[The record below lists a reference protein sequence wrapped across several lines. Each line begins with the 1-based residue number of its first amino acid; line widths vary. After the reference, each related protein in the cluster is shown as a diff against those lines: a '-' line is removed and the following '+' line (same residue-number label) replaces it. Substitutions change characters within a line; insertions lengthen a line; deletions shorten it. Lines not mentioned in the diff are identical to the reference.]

1 MLNRRGVTAIEEMPS
16 CEFLHAHDSVVEEI
30 RKRMPGEARLFDLAE
45 LLRIFGD
52 STRIKILYALHEHEL
67 CVCDIASLLGMTVSA
82 ISHQLRVLKNAR
94 LVRFRRSG
102 KTVFYALADEHVH
115 AILAQGMEH
124 VTESK

>member
-1 MLNRRGVTAIEEMPS
+1 MFEKSTPQNVAPGCT
-16 CEFLHAHDSVVEEI
+16 FLHAHTDMVTQVKKNLPPEGTLMDLSE
-30 RKRMPGEARLFDLAE
+30 LF
-45 LLRIFGD
+45 RVFGD
-52 STRIKILYALHEHEL
+52 STRMKILYVLFEHEL

>member
-1 MLNRRGVTAIEEMPS
+1 MAHIKSPAPCCSL
-16 CEFLHAHDSVVEEI
+16 LHAHPDVVNALRTEV
-30 RKRMPGEARLFDLAE
+30 PGEETLMALADLF
-45 LLRIFGD
+45 RIFGD
-52 STRIKILYALHEHEL
+52 STRIKILYALLDREL

>member
-1 MLNRRGVTAIEEMPS
+1 MAHIKNPAPCCSL
-16 CEFLHAHDSVVEEI
+16 LHAHPDVVSALRAEVPDEETL
-30 RKRMPGEARLFDLAE
+30 MALADLF
-45 LLRIFGD
+45 RIFGD
-52 STRIKILYALHEHEL
+52 STRIKILYALLDREL

-124 VTESK
+124 VTEPK